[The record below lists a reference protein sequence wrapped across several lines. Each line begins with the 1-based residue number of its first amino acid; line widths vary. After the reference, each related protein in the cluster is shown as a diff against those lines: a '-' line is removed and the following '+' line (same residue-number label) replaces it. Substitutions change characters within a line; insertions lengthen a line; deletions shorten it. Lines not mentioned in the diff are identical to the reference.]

1 MKKFGL
7 LTICGA
13 LLIMVLTACSSSDV
27 KSEDNLDKITS
38 IEAQF
43 KNEYVTVD
51 KKEDI
56 ERLYPILD
64 ASKLEQKEDYSY
76 DSKGWGYSLVV
87 KREGMDDQKISII
100 SNDVILI
107 DGVAYNISSL
117 DIKVIETIDEIT
129 NIERK

>member
-27 KSEDNLDKITS
+27 KSEDRLDKITS

-76 DSKGWGYSLVV
+76 DSKGWVYSLVV

>member
-76 DSKGWGYSLVV
+76 DSKGWVYSLVV

>member
-7 LTICGA
+7 LTICGV

-27 KSEDNLDKITS
+27 KSEDNFDKITS

-43 KNEYVTVD
+43 KNEYVTID
-51 KKEDI
+51 KKDDI

-76 DSKGWGYSLVV
+76 DSKGWVSSLVV

-100 SNDVILI
+100 SDDVILI

-117 DIKVIETIDEIT
+117 DIKVIETIDAIT

>member
-27 KSEDNLDKITS
+27 KSDDSFNKITS

-43 KNEYVTVD
+43 KNEYVTID
-51 KKEDI
+51 KKDDI

-76 DSKGWGYSLVV
+76 DSKGWVYSLVV

-100 SNDVILI
+100 SDDVILI

-117 DIKVIETIDEIT
+117 DIKVIETIDAIT

>member
-76 DSKGWGYSLVV
+76 DSKGWVYSLVV
-87 KREGMDDQKISII
+87 KREEMDDQKISII

>member
-43 KNEYVTVD
+43 KNEYVTID

-76 DSKGWGYSLVV
+76 DSKGWVYSLVV

>member
-27 KSEDNLDKITS
+27 KSEDNFDKITS

-43 KNEYVTVD
+43 KNEYVTID
-51 KKEDI
+51 KKDDI

-76 DSKGWGYSLVV
+76 DSKGWVYSLVV

-100 SNDVILI
+100 SDDVILI

-117 DIKVIETIDEIT
+117 DIKVIETIDAIT

>member
-76 DSKGWGYSLVV
+76 DSKGWVYSLVV

-117 DIKVIETIDEIT
+117 DIKVIETIDEVT

>member
-1 MKKFGL
+1 
-7 LTICGA
+7 
-13 LLIMVLTACSSSDV
+13 MVLTACSSSDV
-27 KSEDNLDKITS
+27 KSEDNFDKITS

-43 KNEYVTVD
+43 KNEYVTID
-51 KKEDI
+51 KKDDI

-76 DSKGWGYSLVV
+76 DSKGWVYSLVV

-100 SNDVILI
+100 SDDVILI

-117 DIKVIETIDEIT
+117 DIKVIETIDAIT

>member
-38 IEAQF
+38 IGAQF

-76 DSKGWGYSLVV
+76 DSKGWVYSLVV

-100 SNDVILI
+100 RNDVILI

>member
-27 KSEDNLDKITS
+27 KSDDSFNKIIS

-43 KNEYVTVD
+43 KNEYVTID
-51 KKEDI
+51 KKDDI

-76 DSKGWGYSLVV
+76 DSKGWVYSLVV

-117 DIKVIETIDEIT
+117 DIKVIETIDAIT

>member
-27 KSEDNLDKITS
+27 KSDDSFNKIIS

-43 KNEYVTVD
+43 KNEYVTID
-51 KKEDI
+51 KKDDI

-76 DSKGWGYSLVV
+76 DSKGWVYSLVV

-100 SNDVILI
+100 SNDVILV

-117 DIKVIETIDEIT
+117 DIKVIETIDAIT

>member
-51 KKEDI
+51 KK
-56 ERLYPILD
+56 RIL
-64 ASKLEQKEDYSY
+64 KDYIQY
-76 DSKGWGYSLVV
+76 
-87 KREGMDDQKISII
+87 
-100 SNDVILI
+100 
-107 DGVAYNISSL
+107 
-117 DIKVIETIDEIT
+117 
-129 NIERK
+129 

>member
-13 LLIMVLTACSSSDV
+13 LLIMGLTACSSSDV

-43 KNEYVTVD
+43 KNEYVTID

-56 ERLYPILD
+56 EKLYPILEV
-64 ASKLEQKEDYSY
+64 SKLDKKEDYNT
-76 DSKGWGYSLVV
+76 DSKGWVYSLVV

-100 SNDVILI
+100 SDDVILI

>member
-38 IEAQF
+38 IEARF

-76 DSKGWGYSLVV
+76 DSKGWVYSLVV

>member
-7 LTICGA
+7 LTICGT

-43 KNEYVTVD
+43 KNEYVTID

-56 ERLYPILD
+56 EKLYPIFEV
-64 ASKLEQKEDYSY
+64 SKLDKKEDYNT
-76 DSKGWGYSLVV
+76 DSKGWVYSLVV

-100 SNDVILI
+100 SDDVILI

-117 DIKVIETIDEIT
+117 DIKVIETIDSIT

>member
-43 KNEYVTVD
+43 KNEYATID

-56 ERLYPILD
+56 EKLYPILEV
-64 ASKLEQKEDYSY
+64 SKLDKKEDYNT
-76 DSKGWGYSLVV
+76 DSKGWVYSLVV

-100 SNDVILI
+100 SNDVILV

-117 DIKVIETIDEIT
+117 DIKVIETIDAIT

>member
-1 MKKFGL
+1 MKKFGF

-76 DSKGWGYSLVV
+76 DSKGWVYSLVV

>member
-27 KSEDNLDKITS
+27 KSDDGFNKITS

-43 KNEYVTVD
+43 KNEYVTID
-51 KKEDI
+51 KKDDI

-76 DSKGWGYSLVV
+76 DSKGWVYSLVV

-100 SNDVILI
+100 SDDVILI

-117 DIKVIETIDEIT
+117 DIKVIETIDAIT

>member
-27 KSEDNLDKITS
+27 KSEDNFDKITS

-43 KNEYVTVD
+43 KNEYVTID
-51 KKEDI
+51 KKDDI

-76 DSKGWGYSLVV
+76 DSKGWVYSLVV

-100 SNDVILI
+100 SDDVILI
-107 DGVAYNISSL
+107 DDVAYNISSL
-117 DIKVIETIDEIT
+117 DIKVIETIDAIT

>member
-7 LTICGA
+7 LTICGV

-27 KSEDNLDKITS
+27 KSEDNFDKITS

-43 KNEYVTVD
+43 KNEYVTID
-51 KKEDI
+51 KKDDI

-76 DSKGWGYSLVV
+76 DSKGWVYSLVV
-87 KREGMDDQKISII
+87 KREGMDEQKISII
-100 SNDVILI
+100 SDDVILI

-117 DIKVIETIDEIT
+117 DIKVIETIDAIT

>member
-7 LTICGA
+7 ITICGA
-13 LLIMVLTACSSSDV
+13 LLIMMLAACGSNDV

-43 KNEYVTVD
+43 KNEYVTID

-56 ERLYPILD
+56 EKLYPILEV
-64 ASKLEQKEDYSY
+64 SKLDKKEDYNT
-76 DSKGWGYSLVV
+76 DSKGWVYSLVV

-100 SNDVILI
+100 SDDVILI

-117 DIKVIETIDEIT
+117 DIKVIETIDAIT
-129 NIERK
+129 NIDRK

>member
-13 LLIMVLTACSSSDV
+13 LLIIVLTACSSSDV

-43 KNEYVTVD
+43 KNEYVTID

-56 ERLYPILD
+56 EKLYPILEV
-64 ASKLEQKEDYSY
+64 SKLDKKEDYNT
-76 DSKGWGYSLVV
+76 DSKGWVYNLVV
-87 KREGMDDQKISII
+87 KREEMADQKISII
-100 SNDVILI
+100 SDDVILI

-117 DIKVIETIDEIT
+117 DIKVIETIDSIT

>member
-76 DSKGWGYSLVV
+76 DSKGWVYSLVV

-107 DGVAYNISSL
+107 DGVAYNIISL

>member
-27 KSEDNLDKITS
+27 KSEDNFDKITS

-43 KNEYVTVD
+43 KNEYVTID
-51 KKEDI
+51 KKDDI

-76 DSKGWGYSLVV
+76 DSKGWIYSLVV

-100 SNDVILI
+100 SDDVILI

-117 DIKVIETIDEIT
+117 DIKVIETIDAIT

>member
-43 KNEYVTVD
+43 KNEYVTID

-56 ERLYPILD
+56 EKLYPIFEV
-64 ASKLEQKEDYSY
+64 SKLDKKEDYNT
-76 DSKGWGYSLVV
+76 DSKGWVYSLVV
-87 KREGMDDQKISII
+87 KREGMDNQKISII
-100 SNDVILI
+100 SDDVILI

-117 DIKVIETIDEIT
+117 DIKVIETIDLIT

>member
-27 KSEDNLDKITS
+27 KSDDSFNKIIS

-43 KNEYVTVD
+43 KNEYVTID
-51 KKEDI
+51 KKDDI

-76 DSKGWGYSLVV
+76 DSKGWVYSLVV

-100 SNDVILI
+100 SDDVILI

-117 DIKVIETIDEIT
+117 DIKVIETIDAIT

>member
-27 KSEDNLDKITS
+27 KLEDNFDKITS

-43 KNEYVTVD
+43 KNEYVTID
-51 KKEDI
+51 KKDDI

-76 DSKGWGYSLVV
+76 DSKGWVYSLVV

-100 SNDVILI
+100 SDDVILI

-117 DIKVIETIDEIT
+117 DIKVIETIDAIT

>member
-43 KNEYVTVD
+43 KNEYVTID

-56 ERLYPILD
+56 EKLYPIFEV
-64 ASKLEQKEDYSY
+64 SKLDKKEDYNT
-76 DSKGWGYSLVV
+76 DSKGWVYSLVV

-100 SNDVILI
+100 SDDVILI

-117 DIKVIETIDEIT
+117 DIKVIETIDAIT
-129 NIERK
+129 NIDRK

>member
-27 KSEDNLDKITS
+27 KSDDSFNKIIS

-43 KNEYVTVD
+43 KNEYVTID
-51 KKEDI
+51 KKDDI

-76 DSKGWGYSLVV
+76 DSKGWVYSLVV

-100 SNDVILI
+100 SDDVILI

-117 DIKVIETIDEIT
+117 DIKVIETIDAIT
-129 NIERK
+129 NRERK

>member
-1 MKKFGL
+1 MKKFKL
-7 LTICGA
+7 LTICGV

-27 KSEDNLDKITS
+27 KSEDKLDKITS

-56 ERLYPILD
+56 EKLYPILEV
-64 ASKLEQKEDYSY
+64 SKLEKKEDYNT
-76 DSKGWGYSLVV
+76 DSKGWVYNLVV
-87 KREGMDDQKISII
+87 KREGMADQKISII
-100 SNDVILI
+100 SDDVILI

-117 DIKVIETIDEIT
+117 DIKVIETIDAIT
-129 NIERK
+129 NIDRK

>member
-27 KSEDNLDKITS
+27 KSEDNFDKITS

-43 KNEYVTVD
+43 KNEYVTID
-51 KKEDI
+51 KKDDI

-76 DSKGWGYSLVV
+76 DSKGWVYSLVV

-100 SNDVILI
+100 RNDVILI

>member
-13 LLIMVLTACSSSDV
+13 LLIMVSTACSSSDV

-43 KNEYVTVD
+43 KNEYVTID

-56 ERLYPILD
+56 EKLYPIFEV
-64 ASKLEQKEDYSY
+64 SKLDKKEDYNT
-76 DSKGWGYSLVV
+76 DSKGWVYSLVV

-100 SNDVILI
+100 SDDVILI

-117 DIKVIETIDEIT
+117 DIKVIETIDSIT

>member
-13 LLIMVLTACSSSDV
+13 LLIMMLAACGSSDV

-43 KNEYVTVD
+43 KNEYVTID

-56 ERLYPILD
+56 EKLYPIFEV
-64 ASKLEQKEDYSY
+64 SKLDKKEDYNT
-76 DSKGWGYSLVV
+76 DSKGWVYSLVV

-100 SNDVILI
+100 SDDVILI

-117 DIKVIETIDEIT
+117 DIKVIETIDAIT
-129 NIERK
+129 NIDRK

>member
-64 ASKLEQKEDYSY
+64 ASKLDQKEDYSY
-76 DSKGWGYSLVV
+76 DSKGWVYSLVV

>member
-7 LTICGA
+7 LTICGV

-27 KSEDNLDKITS
+27 KSEDNFDKITS

-43 KNEYVTVD
+43 KNEYVTID
-51 KKEDI
+51 KKDDI

-76 DSKGWGYSLVV
+76 DSKGWVYSLVV

-100 SNDVILI
+100 SDDVILI

-117 DIKVIETIDEIT
+117 DIKVIETIDAIT

>member
-27 KSEDNLDKITS
+27 KSEDKLDKITS

-56 ERLYPILD
+56 EKLYPILEV
-64 ASKLEQKEDYSY
+64 SKLDKKEDYNT
-76 DSKGWGYSLVV
+76 DSKGWVYSLVV

-117 DIKVIETIDEIT
+117 DIKVIETIDAIT